1 LTPKNGKN
9 SGGKQAKSAAPP
21 ASKPPKPPTRNGDAT
36 PGSGDYDA
44 SRIRVLK
51 GLEGVRKRPG
61 MYVGDTSVRGLHQIA
76 FEAVDNAVDEAL
88 AGYCKNI
95 DVIIHGDGSLSVED
109 DGRGIP
115 VDVIPS
121 EGKPALEV
129 VMTVLHAGGKF
140 DQLGYKVSGG
150 LHGVGISVT
159 NALSEWM
166 ITRVKRDSKLYE
178 QKFSRGIASSP
189 LKVVGAAEG
198 TGTLQR
204 FKPDP
209 NIFSALDFSF
219 DILQQRLRE
228 LAFLNRGLRINLVD
242 ERNDKRQSFA
252 YEGGIK
258 SFVEHL
264 NKNKGP
270 LHDVRYVVGERGQI
284 QVEVALQYNEGYIEN
299 VLAYANNIHTVD
311 GGTHLAGFRSA
322 ITRVLN
328 NYAKKNGI
336 LKESEANLSGED
348 VREGLTA
355 VISVKIPNPEFEG
368 QTKAKLGSAEARSA
382 VDDVVAEA
390 LTYYLEENPG
400 PARRIVEKCAN
411 AARAR
416 EAARK
421 ARDLARRKNALDG
434 GSLPGKLADCSER
447 DPARSEVFLVEG
459 ESAGGSAK
467 LGRDRHFQ
475 AILPLR
481 GKILNVEKARLDKIV
496 GHEEIRTLITALG
509 AGFQADF
516 DLSKLRYHRIYI
528 MTDADVDGAHIRT
541 LLLTFFF
548 RYMPKLIEEGHLFIA
563 QPPLYQV
570 RKGKRAWYCY
580 SEPERDAAL
589 AQAGDS
595 ATIQQYKG
603 LGEMD
608 PEQLWETTMDP
619 DRRTVRKVLL
629 DDAVAADEMFTILMG
644 EKVEPRKQFIAE
656 NARDVQNLDV

>member
-1 LTPKNGKN
+1 LATKNIATA
-9 SGGKQAKSAAPP
+9 QA
-21 ASKPPKPPTRNGDAT
+21 GD
-36 PGSGDYDA
+36 DYDA
-44 SRIRVLK
+44 RSIKVLK

-61 MYVGDTSVRGLHQIA
+61 MYVGDTSTRGLHQIA

-88 AGYCKNI
+88 AGYCSNI
-95 DVIIHGDGSLSVED
+95 DVTIHADGSLSVID

-115 VDVIPS
+115 VDDLPS
-121 EGKPALEV
+121 EGKPAVEV

-166 ITRVKRDSKLYE
+166 VTRVKRDEKLYE
-178 QKFSRGIASSP
+178 VKFARGVATSK

-198 TGTLQR
+198 SGTSQHFR
-204 FKPDP
+204 PDP
-209 NIFSALDFSF
+209 QVFSTLEWSL

-228 LAFLNRGLRINLVD
+228 LAFLNRGLRINLID
-242 ERNDKRQSFA
+242 ERVDKKQTFC

-264 NKNKGP
+264 NKNKEP
-270 LHDVRYVVGERGQI
+270 LHEVRYITGERANI
-284 QVEVALQYNEGYIEN
+284 QVEVAFQYNDGYIEN
-299 VLAYANNIHTVD
+299 VFAYANNIHTVD
-311 GGTHLAGFRSA
+311 GGTHLSGFRRA
-322 ITRVLN
+322 LTRVIN
-328 NYAKKNGI
+328 NYAKKSGM
-336 LKESEANLSGED
+336 LKDSDGTLSGDD

-368 QTKAKLGSAEARSA
+368 QTKAKLGSTEAER
-382 VDDVVAEA
+382 VVSEIVGESIG
-390 LTYYLEENPG
+390 YYLEENPG
-400 PARRIVEKCAN
+400 PARRIVDKCVT

-416 EAARK
+416 DAARK
-421 ARDLARRKNALDG
+421 ARDLTRRKNALDG

-447 DPARSEVFLVEG
+447 DPSKSELFLVEG

-475 AILPLR
+475 AILPLK
-481 GKILNVEKARLDKIV
+481 GKILNVEKARLDRIV
-496 GHEEIRTLITALG
+496 SHEEIRTLITALG
-509 AGFQADF
+509 TGFDADF
-516 DLSKLRYHRIYI
+516 DISKLRYHRVYI
-528 MTDADVDGAHIRT
+528 MTDADVDGSHIRT

-548 RYMPKLIEEGHLFIA
+548 RYMPKLIEESHLFIA

-570 RKGKRAWYCY
+570 KKGKKLVYCY
-580 SEPERDAAL
+580 REEERDAAI
-589 AQAGDS
+589 AQVGDGYS
-595 ATIQQYKG
+595 IQQYKG

-619 DRRTVRKVLL
+619 DRRLVRKVLL
-629 DDAVAADEMFTILMG
+629 DDAVAADETFTILMG
-644 EKVEPRKQFIAE
+644 EKVEPRKLFIAE

>member
-1 LTPKNGKN
+1 LTPAKET
-9 SGGKQAKSAAPP
+9 QA
-21 ASKPPKPPTRNGDAT
+21 G
-36 PGSGDYDA
+36 A
-44 SRIRVLK
+44 SRRSSDGYGAENIKVLK

-61 MYVGDTSVRGLHQIA
+61 MYVGDTSTRGLHQIA
-76 FEAVDNAVDEAL
+76 FEAIDNAVDEAL
-88 AGYCKNI
+88 AGFCTTI
-95 DVIIHGDGSLSVED
+95 DVVIHKDGSLSVED

-115 VDVIPS
+115 VDVIAS
-121 EGKPALEV
+121 EGKPAIEV
-129 VMTVLHAGGKF
+129 VMTTLHAGGKF
-140 DQLGYKVSGG
+140 DTLGYKVSGG
-150 LHGVGISVT
+150 LHGVGVSVT
-159 NALSEWM
+159 NALSEWV
-166 ITRVKRDSKLYE
+166 ITRVKRDGKLYE
-178 QKFSRGIASSP
+178 QKFARGIAVSK
-189 LKVVGAAEG
+189 LKVLGEAEG
-198 TGTLQR
+198 TGTLQH
-204 FKPDP
+204 FKPDAQ
-209 NIFSALDFSF
+209 IFSTLDFSF

-242 ERNDKRQSFA
+242 ERNDKKQSFA

-270 LHDVRYVVGERGQI
+270 LHDVRYVVGTRGKI
-284 QVEVALQYNEGYIEN
+284 EVEVAFQYNEGYIEN

-322 ITRVLN
+322 LTRVLN
-328 NYAKKNGI
+328 NYAKKNNI

-368 QTKAKLGSAEARSA
+368 QTKAKLGSAEARGA
-382 VDDVVAEA
+382 VDEVVAEA
-390 LTYYLEENPG
+390 MTFYLEENPG
-400 PARRIVEKCAN
+400 PARKLVEKCAN

-421 ARDLARRKNALDG
+421 ARDLARRKSALDG

-509 AGFQADF
+509 AGFQSDF
-516 DLSKLRYHRIYI
+516 DISKLRYHRIYI

-570 RKGKRAWYCY
+570 RKGKKIIYCY
-580 SEPERDAAL
+580 REEDRDRAL
-589 AQAGDS
+589 AEVGDG

-619 DRRTVRKVLL
+619 ERRIVRKVLL

-644 EKVEPRKQFIAE
+644 EKVEPRKQFIAD
-656 NARDVQNLDV
+656 NARDVVNLDV

>member
-1 LTPKNGKN
+1 MT
-9 SGGKQAKSAAPP
+9 
-21 ASKPPKPPTRNGDAT
+21 PPK
-36 PGSGDYDA
+36 GDYGA
-44 SRIRVLK
+44 EQIKVLK

-61 MYVGDTSVRGLHQIA
+61 MYVGDTTTRGLHQIA

-88 AGYCKNI
+88 AGFCRNV
-95 DVIIHGDGSLSVED
+95 DVVIHKDGSLSVED

-115 VDVIPS
+115 VDVIAS

-166 ITRVKRDSKLYE
+166 VTRVKRDGNVYE
-178 QKFSRGIASSP
+178 QRFSRGVATSKM
-189 LKVVGAAEG
+189 KVVGKSDG
-198 TGTLQR
+198 TGTLQT

-209 NIFSALDFSF
+209 QIFSVLEFSV

-228 LAFLNRGLRINLVD
+228 LAFLNRGLRITLND
-242 ERNDKRQSFA
+242 ERTDKKQTFQ

-270 LHDVRYVVGERGQI
+270 LHDVRYVVGERGNVA
-284 QVEVALQYNEGYIEN
+284 VEVAFQYNEGYIEN

-311 GGTHLAGFRSA
+311 GGTHLAAFRSA
-322 ITRVLN
+322 LTRVLN

-355 VISVKIPNPEFEG
+355 VISVKLPNPEFEG
-368 QTKAKLGSAEARSA
+368 QTKAKLGSAEARGA
-382 VDDVVAEA
+382 VDEVVAEA

-400 PARRIVEKCAN
+400 PARKLVEKCAN

-434 GSLPGKLADCSER
+434 GSLPGKLADCSET

-467 LGRDRHFQ
+467 AGRDRHFQ

-509 AGFQADF
+509 AGFQSDF
-516 DLSKLRYHRIYI
+516 DISKLRYHRIYI

-548 RYMPKLIEEGHLFIA
+548 RYMPKLIEGGHLFIA

-570 RKGKRAWYCY
+570 RKGKKMIYCY
-580 SEPERDAAL
+580 NEGERDRAL
-589 AQAGDS
+589 AEVGDG

-619 DRRTVRKVLL
+619 DRRIARKVLL
-629 DDAVAADEMFTILMG
+629 DDAVAADEIFTILMG
-644 EKVEPRKQFIAE
+644 EKVEPRKQFIAD
-656 NARDVQNLDV
+656 NAREVVNLDV

>member
-1 LTPKNGKN
+1 MATKNI
-9 SGGKQAKSAAPP
+9 ATAP
-21 ASKPPKPPTRNGDAT
+21 
-36 PGSGDYDA
+36 SGDEYDA
-44 SRIRVLK
+44 RSIKVLK
-51 GLEGVRKRPG
+51 GLEGVRRRPG
-61 MYVGDTSVRGLHQIA
+61 MYIGDTSTRGLHQIA

-88 AGYCKNI
+88 AGYCSNI
-95 DVIIHGDGSLSVED
+95 DVTIHADSSLSVVD

-115 VDVIPS
+115 VDELPS
-121 EGKPALEV
+121 EGKPAVEV

-166 ITRVKRDSKLYE
+166 VTRVKRDEKLYE
-178 QKFSRGIASSP
+178 MKFARGIATSK

-198 TGTLQR
+198 SGTSQH
-204 FKPDP
+204 FMPDP
-209 NIFSALDFSF
+209 QVFSTLEWSL

-228 LAFLNRGLRINLVD
+228 LAFLNRGLRINLTD
-242 ERNDKRQSFA
+242 ERVDKKQSFC

-264 NKNKGP
+264 NKNKEP
-270 LHDVRYVVGERGQI
+270 LHEVRYITGERSNI
-284 QVEVALQYNEGYIEN
+284 QVEVAFQYNDGYIEN
-299 VLAYANNIHTVD
+299 VFAYANNIHTVD
-311 GGTHLAGFRSA
+311 GGTHLSGFRRA
-322 ITRVLN
+322 LTRVIN
-328 NYAKKNGI
+328 NYAKKSGM
-336 LKESEANLSGED
+336 LKDSDGTLSGDD

-368 QTKAKLGSAEARSA
+368 QTKAKLGSTEAER
-382 VDDVVAEA
+382 VVSEVVGESIG
-390 LTYYLEENPG
+390 YYLEENPG
-400 PARRIVEKCAN
+400 PARRIVDKCVT

-421 ARDLARRKNALDG
+421 ARDLTRRKNALDG

-447 DPARSEVFLVEG
+447 DPAKSELFLVEG

-475 AILPLR
+475 AILPLK
-481 GKILNVEKARLDKIV
+481 GKILNVEKARLDRIV

-509 AGFQADF
+509 TGFDADF
-516 DLSKLRYHRIYI
+516 DISKLRYHRVYI
-528 MTDADVDGAHIRT
+528 MTDADVDGSHIRT

-548 RYMPKLIEEGHLFIA
+548 RYMPKLIEESHLFIA

-570 RKGKRAWYCY
+570 KKGKKLIYCY
-580 SEPERDAAL
+580 REEERDAAI
-589 AQAGDS
+589 AQVGDGYS
-595 ATIQQYKG
+595 IQQYKG

-619 DRRTVRKVLL
+619 ERRIVRKVLL
-629 DDAVAADEMFTILMG
+629 DDAVAADETFTILMG

-656 NARDVQNLDV
+656 NARAVQNLDV

>member
-1 LTPKNGKN
+1 LAPKDRKPGDDNGEY
-9 SGGKQAKSAAPP
+9 SAEHI
-21 ASKPPKPPTRNGDAT
+21 K
-36 PGSGDYDA
+36 
-44 SRIRVLK
+44 VLK
-51 GLEGVRKRPG
+51 GLEGVRRRPG
-61 MYVGDTSVRGLHQIA
+61 MYIGDTSTRGLHQLA

-88 AGYCKNI
+88 AGYCRNI
-95 DVIIHGDGSLSVED
+95 DVTIHADGSLSVVD

-115 VDVIPS
+115 VDVIAS
-121 EGKPALEV
+121 EGKPAVEV

-166 ITRVKRDSKLYE
+166 TTRVKRDEKLYE
-178 QKFSRGIASSP
+178 MKFERGIVKSP
-189 LKVVGAAEG
+189 LKVAGVAEG
-198 TGTLQR
+198 TGTEQH
-204 FKPDP
+204 FKPDGQV
-209 NIFSALDFSF
+209 FSTLEWSL

-228 LAFLNRGLRINLVD
+228 LAFLNRGLRINLID
-242 ERNDKRQSFA
+242 ERIDKKQSFC

-264 NKNKGP
+264 NRNKEA
-270 LHDVRYVVGERGQI
+270 LHEVRYITGERSNI
-284 QVEVALQYNEGYIEN
+284 QVEAAFQYNDGYIEN
-299 VLAYANNIHTVD
+299 VFAYANNIHTVD
-311 GGTHLAGFRSA
+311 GGTHLSGFRRA
-322 ITRVLN
+322 LTRVIN
-328 NYAKKNGI
+328 NYAKKSGM
-336 LKESEANLSGED
+336 LKDADGSLSGDD

-355 VISVKIPNPEFEG
+355 VISVKLPNPEFEG
-368 QTKAKLGSAEARSA
+368 QTKAKLGSTEAERVVSEI
-382 VDDVVAEA
+382 VAESIG
-390 LTYYLEENPG
+390 YYLEENPS
-400 PARRIVEKCAN
+400 PARRIVDKCVT

-421 ARDLARRKNALDG
+421 ARDLTRRKNALDG

-447 DPARSEVFLVEG
+447 DPAKSEMFLVEG

-475 AILPLR
+475 AILPLK

-496 GHEEIRTLITALG
+496 AHEEIRTLITALG
-509 AGFQADF
+509 TGFDNDF
-516 DLSKLRYHRIYI
+516 DISKLRYHRIYI
-528 MTDADVDGAHIRT
+528 MTDADVDGSHIRT

-570 RKGKRAWYCY
+570 RKGKKQWYVY
-580 SEPERDAAL
+580 REEERDAVI
-589 AQAGDS
+589 AQVGDGYS
-595 ATIQQYKG
+595 IQQYKG

-619 DRRTVRKVLL
+619 ERRTVRKVLL
-629 DDAVAADEMFTILMG
+629 DDAVAADETFTILMG
-644 EKVEPRKQFIAE
+644 EKVEPRKLFISE
-656 NARDVQNLDV
+656 NARDVKNLDV

>member
-1 LTPKNGKN
+1 MT
-9 SGGKQAKSAAPP
+9 
-21 ASKPPKPPTRNGDAT
+21 PPK
-36 PGSGDYDA
+36 GDYSA
-44 SRIRVLK
+44 EQIKVLK

-61 MYVGDTSVRGLHQIA
+61 MYVGDTTTRGLHQIA

-88 AGYCKNI
+88 AGFCHNV
-95 DVIIHGDGSLSVED
+95 DVQIHKDGSLSVED

-115 VDVIPS
+115 VDVIAS

-159 NALSEWM
+159 NALSEWLVAK
-166 ITRVKRDSKLYE
+166 VKRDGNVYE
-178 QKFSRGIASSP
+178 QRFSRGVAIS
-189 LKVVGAAEG
+189 KMKIVGKAEG
-198 TGTLQR
+198 TGTLVH

-209 NIFSALDFSF
+209 QVFSVLDFSVE
-219 DILQQRLRE
+219 ILQQRLRE
-228 LAFLNRGLRINLVD
+228 LAFLNRGLRITLAD
-242 ERNDKRQSFA
+242 DRSDKKQTFQ

-258 SFVEHL
+258 SFIEHL

-270 LHDVRYVVGERGQI
+270 LHDVRYVSGERGNVA
-284 QVEVALQYNEGYIEN
+284 VEAAFQYNEGYIEN

-322 ITRVLN
+322 LTRVLN
-328 NYAKKNGI
+328 NYAKRNGI

-355 VISVKIPNPEFEG
+355 VISVKLPNPEFEG
-368 QTKAKLGSAEARSA
+368 QTKAKLGSAEARGA
-382 VDDVVAEA
+382 VDEIVAEA

-400 PARRIVEKCAN
+400 PARKLVEKCAN

-434 GSLPGKLADCSER
+434 GSLPGKLADCSET
-447 DPARSEVFLVEG
+447 DPARSEIFLVEG

-467 LGRDRHFQ
+467 AGRDRHFQ

-509 AGFQADF
+509 AGFQSDF
-516 DLSKLRYHRIYI
+516 DLAKLRYHRIYI

-548 RYMPKLIEEGHLFIA
+548 RYMSKLIEEGHLFIA

-570 RKGKRAWYCY
+570 RKGKKMIYCY
-580 SEPERDAAL
+580 REEDRDRAL
-589 AQAGDS
+589 AEVGDG

-619 DRRTVRKVLL
+619 QRRIVRKVLL

-656 NARDVQNLDV
+656 NAKDVVNLDV

>member
-1 LTPKNGKN
+1 MKSKDRKTPAP
-9 SGGKQAKSAAPP
+9 QSASPP
-21 ASKPPKPPTRNGDAT
+21 VKPPKKPPTAGGNGDA
-36 PGSGDYDA
+36 GHSDYDA
-44 SRIRVLK
+44 SHIKVLK

-61 MYVGDTSVRGLHQIA
+61 MYVGDTNVRGLHQIA

-95 DVIIHGDGSLSVED
+95 DVIIHSDGSLSVED

-115 VDVIPS
+115 VDVIES
-121 EGKPALEV
+121 EGKPAIEV

-166 ITRVKRDSKLYE
+166 ITRVKRDEKLYE
-178 QKFSRGIASSP
+178 QKFSRGIATSP
-189 LKVVGAAEG
+189 LKTIGAAEG
-198 TGTLQR
+198 TGTRQH

-209 NIFSALDFSF
+209 NVFATLDFSF

-270 LHDVRYVVGERGQI
+270 LHDVRYVVGERGAI
-284 QVEVALQYNEGYIEN
+284 QVEVAFQYNEGYIEN

-328 NYAKKNGI
+328 NYAKKNNI

-368 QTKAKLGSAEARSA
+368 QTKAKLGSAEARGA

-400 PARRIVEKCAN
+400 PARRLVEKCAN

-421 ARDLARRKNALDG
+421 ARDLARRKNALDS

-516 DLSKLRYHRIYI
+516 DLAKLRYHRIYI

-548 RYMPKLIEEGHLFIA
+548 RYMPKLIENGHLFIA

-570 RKGKRAWYCY
+570 KKGKKVWYCY
-580 SEPERDAAL
+580 KEEDRDKAL
-589 AQAGDS
+589 IEAGDG

-619 DRRTVRKVLL
+619 ERRTVRKVLL

-644 EKVEPRKQFIAE
+644 EKVEPRKQFIAD

>member
-1 LTPKNGKN
+1 MATKDT
-9 SGGKQAKSAAPP
+9 
-21 ASKPPKPPTRNGDAT
+21 KPLPGD
-36 PGSGDYDA
+36 GEYDA
-44 SRIRVLK
+44 RHIKVLK

-61 MYVGDTSVRGLHQIA
+61 MYIGDTSTRGLHQIV

-88 AGYCKNI
+88 AGYCHNI
-95 DVIIHGDGSLSVED
+95 DVTIHGDGSLSVVD

-115 VDVIPS
+115 VDVLPS
-121 EGKPALEV
+121 EGKPAVEV

-166 ITRVKRDSKLYE
+166 VTRVKRDGKLYE
-178 QKFSRGIASSP
+178 MSFSRGAATSK

-198 TGTLQR
+198 TGTSQH

-209 NIFSALDFSF
+209 QVFSTLDFSL

-242 ERNDKRQSFA
+242 ERVEKKQSFC

-264 NKNKGP
+264 NKNKEP
-270 LHDVRYVVGERGQI
+270 LHEVRYITGERANI
-284 QVEVALQYNEGYIEN
+284 QVEVAFQYNDGYIEN
-299 VLAYANNIHTVD
+299 VYAYANNIHTVD
-311 GGTHLAGFRSA
+311 GGTHLSGFRRA
-322 ITRVLN
+322 LTRVIN
-328 NYAKKNGI
+328 NYAKKSGM
-336 LKESEANLSGED
+336 LKDSDGSLSGED

-355 VISVKIPNPEFEG
+355 VISVKIPSPEFEG
-368 QTKAKLGSAEARSA
+368 QTKAKLGSAEAEGVVSEI
-382 VDDVVAEA
+382 VAESIG
-390 LTYYLEENPG
+390 YYLEENPS
-400 PARRIVEKCAN
+400 PARRIVDKCVT

-421 ARDLARRKNALDG
+421 ARDLTRRKNALDG

-447 DPARSEVFLVEG
+447 DPAKSELFLVEG

-481 GKILNVEKARLDKIV
+481 GKILNVEKARLDRIV
-496 GHEEIRTLITALG
+496 SHEEIRTLITALG
-509 AGFQADF
+509 TGFDADF
-516 DLSKLRYHRIYI
+516 DISKLRYHRIYI
-528 MTDADVDGAHIRT
+528 MTDADVDGSHIRT

-548 RYMPKLIEEGHLFIA
+548 RYMSKLIEAGHLFIA

-570 RKGKRAWYCY
+570 KKGKKLIYCY
-580 SEPERDAAL
+580 REEERDAAI
-589 AQAGDS
+589 AEVGDGYS
-595 ATIQQYKG
+595 IQQYKG

-619 DRRTVRKVLL
+619 ARRTVRKVLL
-629 DDAVAADEMFTILMG
+629 DDAVAADETFTILMG
-644 EKVEPRKQFIAE
+644 EKVEPRKLFIAE
-656 NARDVQNLDV
+656 NAREVQNLDV

>member
-1 LTPKNGKN
+1 MATKDT
-9 SGGKQAKSAAPP
+9 
-21 ASKPPKPPTRNGDAT
+21 KPLPGD
-36 PGSGDYDA
+36 GEYDA
-44 SRIRVLK
+44 RHIKVLK

-61 MYVGDTSVRGLHQIA
+61 MYIGDTSTRGLHQIV

-88 AGYCKNI
+88 AGYCHNI
-95 DVIIHGDGSLSVED
+95 DVTIHGDGSLSVID

-115 VDVIPS
+115 VDVLPS
-121 EGKPALEV
+121 EGKPAVEV

-166 ITRVKRDSKLYE
+166 VTRVKRDGKLYE
-178 QKFSRGIASSP
+178 MSFSRGAATSK

-198 TGTLQR
+198 TGTSQH

-209 NIFSALDFSF
+209 QVFSTLDFSL

-242 ERNDKRQSFA
+242 ERVDKKQSFC

-264 NKNKGP
+264 NKNKEP
-270 LHDVRYVVGERGQI
+270 LHEVRYITGERANI
-284 QVEVALQYNEGYIEN
+284 QVEVAFQYNDGYIEN
-299 VLAYANNIHTVD
+299 VYAYANNIHTVD
-311 GGTHLAGFRSA
+311 GGTHLSGFRRA
-322 ITRVLN
+322 LTRVIN
-328 NYAKKNGI
+328 NYAKKSGM
-336 LKESEANLSGED
+336 LKDSDGSLSGED

-355 VISVKIPNPEFEG
+355 VISVKIPSPEFEG
-368 QTKAKLGSAEARSA
+368 QTKAKLGSAEAEGVVSEI
-382 VDDVVAEA
+382 VAESIG
-390 LTYYLEENPG
+390 YYLEENPS
-400 PARRIVEKCAN
+400 PARRIVDKCVT

-421 ARDLARRKNALDG
+421 ARDLTRRKNALDG

-447 DPARSEVFLVEG
+447 DPAKSELFLVEG

-481 GKILNVEKARLDKIV
+481 GKILNVEKARLDRIV
-496 GHEEIRTLITALG
+496 SHEEIRTLITALG
-509 AGFQADF
+509 TGFDADF
-516 DLSKLRYHRIYI
+516 DISKLRYHRIYI
-528 MTDADVDGAHIRT
+528 MTDADVDGSHIRT

-548 RYMPKLIEEGHLFIA
+548 RYMSKLIEAGHLFIA

-570 RKGKRAWYCY
+570 KKGKKLIYCY
-580 SEPERDAAL
+580 REEERDAAI
-589 AQAGDS
+589 AEVGDGYS
-595 ATIQQYKG
+595 IQQYKG

-619 DRRTVRKVLL
+619 ARRTVRKVLL
-629 DDAVAADEMFTILMG
+629 DDAVAADETFTILMG
-644 EKVEPRKQFIAE
+644 EKVEPRKLFIAE
-656 NARDVQNLDV
+656 NAREVQNLDV

>member
-1 LTPKNGKN
+1 LATKNIATA
-9 SGGKQAKSAAPP
+9 QA
-21 ASKPPKPPTRNGDAT
+21 GD
-36 PGSGDYDA
+36 DYDA
-44 SRIRVLK
+44 RSIKVLK

-61 MYVGDTSVRGLHQIA
+61 MYVGDTSTRGLHQIA

-88 AGYCKNI
+88 AGYCSNI
-95 DVIIHGDGSLSVED
+95 DVTIHADGSLSVID

-115 VDVIPS
+115 VDDLPS
-121 EGKPALEV
+121 EGKPAVEV

-166 ITRVKRDSKLYE
+166 VTRVKRDEKLYE
-178 QKFSRGIASSP
+178 VKFARGVATSK

-198 TGTLQR
+198 SGTSQHFR
-204 FKPDP
+204 PDP
-209 NIFSALDFSF
+209 QVFSTLEWSL

-228 LAFLNRGLRINLVD
+228 LAFLNRGLRINLID
-242 ERNDKRQSFA
+242 ERVDKKQTFC

-264 NKNKGP
+264 NKNKEP
-270 LHDVRYVVGERGQI
+270 LHEVRYITGERANI
-284 QVEVALQYNEGYIEN
+284 QVAVAFQYNDGYIEN
-299 VLAYANNIHTVD
+299 VFAYANNIHTVD
-311 GGTHLAGFRSA
+311 GGTHLSGFRRA
-322 ITRVLN
+322 LTRVIN
-328 NYAKKNGI
+328 NYAKKSGM
-336 LKESEANLSGED
+336 LKDSDGTLSGDD

-368 QTKAKLGSAEARSA
+368 QTKAKLGSTEAER
-382 VDDVVAEA
+382 VVSEIVGESIG
-390 LTYYLEENPG
+390 YYLEENPG
-400 PARRIVEKCAN
+400 PARRIVDKCVT

-416 EAARK
+416 DAARK
-421 ARDLARRKNALDG
+421 ARDLTRRKNALDG

-447 DPARSEVFLVEG
+447 DPSKSELFLVEG

-475 AILPLR
+475 AILPLK
-481 GKILNVEKARLDKIV
+481 GKILNVEKARLDRIV
-496 GHEEIRTLITALG
+496 SHEEIRTLITALG
-509 AGFQADF
+509 TGFDADF
-516 DLSKLRYHRIYI
+516 DISKLRYHRVYI
-528 MTDADVDGAHIRT
+528 MTDADVDGSHIRT

-548 RYMPKLIEEGHLFIA
+548 RYMPKLIEESHLFIA

-570 RKGKRAWYCY
+570 KKGKKLVYCY
-580 SEPERDAAL
+580 REEERDAAI
-589 AQAGDS
+589 AQVGDGYS
-595 ATIQQYKG
+595 IQQYKG

-619 DRRTVRKVLL
+619 DRRLVRKVLL
-629 DDAVAADEMFTILMG
+629 DDAVAADETFTILMG
-644 EKVEPRKQFIAE
+644 EKVEPRKLFIAE

>member
-1 LTPKNGKN
+1 L
-9 SGGKQAKSAAPP
+9 AKRPSDGEYGAAQI
-21 ASKPPKPPTRNGDAT
+21 K
-36 PGSGDYDA
+36 
-44 SRIRVLK
+44 VLK

-61 MYVGDTSVRGLHQIA
+61 MYVGDTSTRGLHQIV

-88 AGYCKNI
+88 AGYCRNI
-95 DVIIHGDGSLSVED
+95 TVTIHKDGSLSVED

-121 EGKPALEV
+121 EKKPAIEV

-166 ITRVKRDSKLYE
+166 ITRVKRDGKLYE
-178 QKFSRGIASSP
+178 QKFSRGIATSK
-189 LKVVGAAEG
+189 LKVLGPADG
-198 TGTLQR
+198 TGTIQH

-209 NIFSALDFSF
+209 QIFATLDFSL

-228 LAFLNRGLRINLVD
+228 LAFLNRGLRIELID
-242 ERNDKRQSFA
+242 ERTDKKQTFM

-258 SFVEHL
+258 SFVEHI
-264 NKNKGP
+264 NKNKEP
-270 LHDVRYVVGERGQI
+270 LHDVRYIAGERGKVA
-284 QVEVALQYNEGYIEN
+284 VEVAFQYNDGYIEQ
-299 VLAYANNIHTVD
+299 VYAYANNIHTVD
-311 GGTHLAGFRSA
+311 GGTHLVGFRTSL
-322 ITRVLN
+322 TRVLN
-328 NYAKKNGI
+328 NYAKKHGM
-336 LKESEANLSGED
+336 LKESEGNLAGED

-355 VISVKIPNPEFEG
+355 VVSVKLPNPEFEG
-368 QTKAKLGSAEARSA
+368 QTKAKLGSTEARGA
-382 VDDVVAEA
+382 VDEIVAEA
-390 LTYYLEENPG
+390 LNYYLEENPG
-400 PARRIVEKCAN
+400 PARRIIEKTINAN
-411 AARAR
+411 RAR

-447 DPARSEVFLVEG
+447 DPAKSEIFLVEG

-467 LGRDRHFQ
+467 QGRDRHFQ
-475 AILPLR
+475 AILPLK

-496 GHEEIRTLITALG
+496 GHEEIRALITALG
-509 AGFQADF
+509 TGFEADF
-516 DLSKLRYHRIYI
+516 DVSKLRYHRIYI
-528 MTDADVDGAHIRT
+528 MTDADVDGSHIRT

-548 RYMPKLIEEGHLFIA
+548 RYMRKLIEDGNLFIA

-570 RKGKRAWYCY
+570 KKGKKIWYCY
-580 SEPERDAAL
+580 RDDERDAVI
-589 AQAGDS
+589 AQAGDGYS
-595 ATIQQYKG
+595 IQQYKG

-619 DRRTVRKVLL
+619 ERRIVRKVLL
-629 DDAVAADEMFTILMG
+629 EDEVAANEMFTILMG
-644 EKVEPRKQFIAE
+644 EKVDPRKQFIAD
-656 NARDVQNLDV
+656 NARDVKNLDV

>member
-1 LTPKNGKN
+1 LTPAKET
-9 SGGKQAKSAAPP
+9 QA
-21 ASKPPKPPTRNGDAT
+21 G
-36 PGSGDYDA
+36 A
-44 SRIRVLK
+44 SRRSSDGYGAENIKVLK

-61 MYVGDTSVRGLHQIA
+61 MYVGDTSTRGLHQIA
-76 FEAVDNAVDEAL
+76 FEAIDNAVDEAL
-88 AGYCKNI
+88 AGFCTTI
-95 DVIIHGDGSLSVED
+95 DVVIHKDGSLSVED

-115 VDVIPS
+115 VDVIAS
-121 EGKPALEV
+121 EGKPAIEV
-129 VMTVLHAGGKF
+129 VMTTLHAGGKF
-140 DQLGYKVSGG
+140 DTLGYKVSGG
-150 LHGVGISVT
+150 LHGVGVSVT
-159 NALSEWM
+159 NALSEWV
-166 ITRVKRDSKLYE
+166 ITRVKRDGKLYE
-178 QKFSRGIASSP
+178 QKFARGIAVSK
-189 LKVVGAAEG
+189 LKVLGEAEG
-198 TGTLQR
+198 TGTLQH
-204 FKPDP
+204 FKPDAQ
-209 NIFSALDFSF
+209 IFSTLDFSF
-219 DILQQRLRE
+219 DILQHRLRE

-242 ERNDKRQSFA
+242 ERNDKKQSFA

-270 LHDVRYVVGERGQI
+270 LHDVRYVVGTCGKIE
-284 QVEVALQYNEGYIEN
+284 VEVAFQYNEGYIEN

-322 ITRVLN
+322 LTRVLN
-328 NYAKKNGI
+328 NYAKKNNI

-368 QTKAKLGSAEARSA
+368 QTKAKLGSAEARGA
-382 VDDVVAEA
+382 VDEVVAEA
-390 LTYYLEENPG
+390 MTFYLEENPG
-400 PARRIVEKCAN
+400 PARKLVEKCAN

-421 ARDLARRKNALDG
+421 ARDLARRKSALDG

-509 AGFQADF
+509 AGFQSDF
-516 DLSKLRYHRIYI
+516 DISKLRYHRIYI

-570 RKGKRAWYCY
+570 RKGKKIIYCY
-580 SEPERDAAL
+580 REEDRDRAL
-589 AQAGDS
+589 AEVGDG

-619 DRRTVRKVLL
+619 ERRIVRKVLL

-644 EKVEPRKQFIAE
+644 EKVEPRKQFIAD
-656 NARDVQNLDV
+656 NARDVVNLDV

>member
-1 LTPKNGKN
+1 L
-9 SGGKQAKSAAPP
+9 SDKSPR
-21 ASKPPKPPTRNGDAT
+21 KPREGEYGAEHIK
-36 PGSGDYDA
+36 
-44 SRIRVLK
+44 VLK
-51 GLEGVRKRPG
+51 GLEGVRRRPG
-61 MYVGDTSVRGLHQIA
+61 MYIGDTSTRGLHQIV

-95 DVIIHGDGSLSVED
+95 DVTIHKDGSLSVED

-115 VDVIPS
+115 VEVIRS

-166 ITRVKRDSKLYE
+166 ITRVKRDGKLYE
-178 QKFSRGIASSP
+178 QKFSRGVATSK
-189 LKVVGAAEG
+189 LKTLGPAEG
-198 TGTLQR
+198 TGTIQH

-209 NIFSALDFSF
+209 QVFSTLDFSL

-228 LAFLNRGLRINLVD
+228 LAFLNRGLRINLTD
-242 ERNDKRQSFA
+242 ERVDKKQTFC

-264 NKNKGP
+264 NKNKEP
-270 LHDVRYVVGERGQI
+270 LHDVRYIAGERGKI
-284 QVEVALQYNEGYIEN
+284 TVELAFQFNDGYIATEF
-299 VLAYANNIHTVD
+299 AYANNIHTVD
-311 GGTHLAGFRSA
+311 GGTHLVGFRTA
-322 ITRVLN
+322 MTRVLN
-328 NYAKKNGI
+328 TYAKKMGI
-336 LKESEANLSGED
+336 LKESEGNLAGED

-355 VISVKIPNPEFEG
+355 VISVKLPNPEFEG

-382 VDDVVAEA
+382 VDEVVAEA

-400 PARRIVEKCAN
+400 PARRIIEKCLN
-411 AARAR
+411 AQRAR

-421 ARDLARRKNALDG
+421 ARDLARRKSALDG

-447 DPARSEVFLVEG
+447 DPAKSELFLVEG

-467 LGRDRHFQ
+467 QGRDRHFQ
-475 AILPLR
+475 AILPLK

-496 GHEEIRTLITALG
+496 AHEEIRALITALG
-509 AGFQADF
+509 TGFEADF
-516 DLSKLRYHRIYI
+516 DASKLRYHRIYI
-528 MTDADVDGAHIRT
+528 MTDADVDGSHIRT

-548 RYMPKLIEEGHLFIA
+548 RYMHKLIEEGNLYIA

-570 RKGKRAWYCY
+570 KKGKKVWYCY
-580 SEPERDAAL
+580 ADAERDSVI
-589 AQAGDS
+589 AQAGDGY
-595 ATIQQYKG
+595 TIQQYKG

-619 DRRTVRKVLL
+619 DRRVVRKILL
-629 DDAVAADEMFTILMG
+629 EDEVAANEMFSILMG
-644 EKVEPRKQFIAE
+644 EKVEPRKQFITD
-656 NARDVQNLDV
+656 NALDVKNLDV

>member
-1 LTPKNGKN
+1 MAG
-9 SGGKQAKSAAPP
+9 
-21 ASKPPKPPTRNGDAT
+21 NGDASH
-36 PGSGDYDA
+36 PSYDA
-44 SRIRVLK
+44 SQIKVLK

-95 DVIIHGDGSLSVED
+95 DVTIHTDGSLSVED

-115 VDVIPS
+115 VDIIES
-121 EGKPALEV
+121 EGKPAVEV

-159 NALSEWM
+159 NALSEWT
-166 ITRVKRDSKLYE
+166 ITQVKRDEKLYE
-178 QKFSRGIASSP
+178 QRFARGVASGP
-189 LKVVGAAEG
+189 LKTIGVAEG
-198 TGTLQR
+198 TGTLQH

-209 NIFSALDFSF
+209 NVFSVLDFSF

-228 LAFLNRGLRINLVD
+228 LAFLNRGLRINLTD
-242 ERNDKRQSFA
+242 ERNDKRQSFV

-270 LHDVRYVVGERGQI
+270 VHDVRYVVGERGKI
-284 QVEVALQYNEGYIEN
+284 QVEVAFQYNEGYIDN

-311 GGTHLAGFRSA
+311 GGTHMAGFRSA

-328 NYAKKNGI
+328 NYAKKNGL

-355 VISVKIPNPEFEG
+355 VVSVKLPNPEFEG
-368 QTKAKLGSAEARSA
+368 QTKAKLGSAEARGA
-382 VDDVVAEA
+382 VDEVVAEA

-411 AARAR
+411 ASRAR

-421 ARDLARRKNALDG
+421 ARDLARRKNALDS

-548 RYMPKLIEEGHLFIA
+548 RYMPKLIENGHLFIA

-570 RKGKRAWYCY
+570 KKGKKIWYCY
-580 SEPERDAAL
+580 KEEERDAAIKE
-589 AQAGDS
+589 AGDGT
-595 ATIQQYKG
+595 TIQQYKG

-608 PEQLWETTMDP
+608 PDQLWETTMDP
-619 DRRTVRKVLL
+619 DRRTVRRVLL
-629 DDAVAADEMFTILMG
+629 DDSVAADEMFTILMG

>member
-1 LTPKNGKN
+1 MSQP
-9 SGGKQAKSAAPP
+9 AKDV
-21 ASKPPKPPTRNGDAT
+21 KAT
-36 PGSGDYDA
+36 S
-44 SRIRVLK
+44 SRKSTDGYGAEQIKVLK

-61 MYVGDTSVRGLHQIA
+61 MYVGDTSTRGLHQIA

-88 AGYCKNI
+88 AGYCNNI
-95 DVIIHGDGSLSVED
+95 DVIIHKDGSLSVED

-121 EGKPALEV
+121 EGKPAIEV

-166 ITRVKRDSKLYE
+166 VTRVKRDGKLYE
-178 QKFSRGIASSP
+178 QKFSRGIP
-189 LKVVGAAEG
+189 TTKLKVVGMAEG
-198 TGTLQR
+198 TGTLQQ

-209 NIFSALDFSF
+209 QIFSALDFSF

-228 LAFLNRGLRINLVD
+228 LAFLNRGLRINLSD
-242 ERNDKRQSFA
+242 ERNDKKQSFE

-270 LHDVRYVVGERGQI
+270 LHDVRYVVGKRGNI
-284 QVEVALQYNEGYIEN
+284 EVEVAFQYNEGYIEN

-322 ITRVLN
+322 LTRVLN
-328 NYAKKNGI
+328 NYAKKTGI
-336 LKESEANLSGED
+336 LKEAEANLSGED

-368 QTKAKLGSAEARSA
+368 QTKAKLGSTEARGA

-400 PARRIVEKCAN
+400 PARKLVEKCAN

-421 ARDLARRKNALDG
+421 ARDLARRKSALDS

-447 DPARSEVFLVEG
+447 DPARSEIFLVEG

-467 LGRDRHFQ
+467 AGRDRHFQ

-509 AGFQADF
+509 AGFQSDF
-516 DLSKLRYHRIYI
+516 DISKLRYHRIYI

-548 RYMPKLIEEGHLFIA
+548 RYMAKLIELGHLFIA

-570 RKGKRAWYCY
+570 RKGKKIVYCY
-580 SEPERDAAL
+580 TEEERDKAL
-589 AQAGDS
+589 AEYGEGS
-595 ATIQQYKG
+595 TIQQYKG

-619 DRRTVRKVLL
+619 DRRMVRKVLL

-644 EKVEPRKQFIAE
+644 EKVEPRKQFITD
-656 NARDVQNLDV
+656 NALDVVNLDV

>member
-1 LTPKNGKN
+1 MTAKTT
-9 SGGKQAKSAAPP
+9 QAVTGAGRKSSDGYGAENI
-21 ASKPPKPPTRNGDAT
+21 K
-36 PGSGDYDA
+36 
-44 SRIRVLK
+44 VLK

-61 MYVGDTSVRGLHQIA
+61 MYVGDTSTRGLHQIA

-88 AGYCKNI
+88 AGFCRNV
-95 DVIIHGDGSLSVED
+95 DVTIHKDGSLSVED

-115 VDVIPS
+115 VEVIAS
-121 EGKPALEV
+121 EGKPAVEV
-129 VMTVLHAGGKF
+129 VMTTLHAGGKF
-140 DQLGYKVSGG
+140 DTLGYKVSGG

-159 NALSEWM
+159 NALSEW
-166 ITRVKRDSKLYE
+166 TVTKVKRDGKLYE
-178 QKFSRGIASSP
+178 QRFARGLAASK
-189 LKVVGAAEG
+189 LKATGEAEG
-198 TGTLQR
+198 TGTLQH

-209 NIFSALDFSF
+209 EIFSTLEFSS

-228 LAFLNRGLRINLVD
+228 LAFLNRGLRITLAD
-242 ERNDKRQSFA
+242 ERTDKKQTFA

-270 LHDVRYVVGERGQI
+270 LHDVRYVVGTRGKI
-284 QVEVALQYNEGYIEN
+284 EVEVAFQYNEGYIEN

-322 ITRVLN
+322 LTRVLN

-336 LKESEANLSGED
+336 LKDTEANLSGED

-368 QTKAKLGSAEARSA
+368 QTKAKLGSAEARGA

-390 LTYYLEENPG
+390 LTFYLEENPG
-400 PARRIVEKCAN
+400 PARKLVEKCAN

-421 ARDLARRKNALDG
+421 ARDLARRKSALDG

-447 DPARSEVFLVEG
+447 DPERSEVFLVEG

-509 AGFQADF
+509 AGFQSDF
-516 DLSKLRYHRIYI
+516 DLTKLRYHRIYI

-548 RYMPKLIEEGHLFIA
+548 RYMPKLIEGGHLFIA

-570 RKGKRAWYCY
+570 RKGKKMIYCY
-580 SEPERDAAL
+580 KEEDRDRAL
-589 AQAGDS
+589 AEVGDG

-619 DRRTVRKVLL
+619 QRRIVRKVLL

-644 EKVEPRKQFIAE
+644 EKVEPRKQFIAD
-656 NARDVQNLDV
+656 NARDVVNLDV

>member
-1 LTPKNGKN
+1 LAIKDGK
-9 SGGKQAKSAAPP
+9 APP
-21 ASKPPKPPTRNGDAT
+21 TDGGYGAENIK
-36 PGSGDYDA
+36 
-44 SRIRVLK
+44 VLK

-61 MYVGDTSVRGLHQIA
+61 MYIGDTSTRGLHQIV

-88 AGYCKNI
+88 AGYCHNI
-95 DVIIHGDGSLSVED
+95 DVVIHADGSISVVD

-115 VDVIPS
+115 VDVIPT
-121 EGKPALEV
+121 EGKPAVEV

-166 ITRVKRDSKLYE
+166 ITRVKRDDRFYE
-178 QKFSRGIASSP
+178 MTFARGIATSK

-198 TGTLQR
+198 TGTDQH

-209 NIFSALDFSF
+209 QVFSVLDFSL

-242 ERNDKRQSFA
+242 ERVDKKQSFC

-264 NKNKGP
+264 NKNKEP
-270 LHDVRYVVGERGQI
+270 LHEVRYITGERSQI
-284 QVEVALQYNEGYIEN
+284 QVEAAFQYNDGYIEN
-299 VLAYANNIHTVD
+299 VFAYANNIHTVD
-311 GGTHLAGFRSA
+311 GGTHLEGFRRA
-322 ITRVLN
+322 LTRVIN
-328 NYAKKNGI
+328 GYAKKSGM
-336 LKESEANLSGED
+336 LKDADGDLTGED

-355 VISVKIPNPEFEG
+355 VISVKLPNPEFEG
-368 QTKAKLGSAEARSA
+368 QTKAKLGSAEARA
-382 VDDVVAEA
+382 VVSEIIGEA
-390 LTYYLEENPG
+390 IGYYLEENPG
-400 PARRIVEKCAN
+400 PARRIIDKCVT

-416 EAARK
+416 DAARK
-421 ARDLARRKNALDG
+421 ARDLTRRKNALDG

-447 DPARSEVFLVEG
+447 DPAKSELFLVEG

-475 AILPLR
+475 AILPLK
-481 GKILNVEKARLDKIV
+481 GKILNVEKARLDRIV
-496 GHEEIRTLITALG
+496 SHEEIRTLITALG
-509 AGFQADF
+509 TGFDADF
-516 DLSKLRYHRIYI
+516 DISKLRYHRVYI
-528 MTDADVDGAHIRT
+528 MTDADVDGSHIRT

-548 RYMPKLIEEGHLFIA
+548 RYMAKLIEGGHLFIA

-570 RKGKRAWYCY
+570 KKGKKLIYCY
-580 SEPERDAAL
+580 REEERDAAI
-589 AQAGDS
+589 AQVGEGYS
-595 ATIQQYKG
+595 IQQYKG

-619 DRRTVRKVLL
+619 DRRIVRKVLL
-629 DDAVAADEMFTILMG
+629 DDTVLADETFTILMG
-644 EKVEPRKQFIAE
+644 EKVEPRKLFIAE
-656 NARDVQNLDV
+656 NARDVQHLDV

>member
-1 LTPKNGKN
+1 L
-9 SGGKQAKSAAPP
+9 AKRPGDGEYSAAQI
-21 ASKPPKPPTRNGDAT
+21 K
-36 PGSGDYDA
+36 
-44 SRIRVLK
+44 VLK

-61 MYVGDTSVRGLHQIA
+61 MYVGDTSTRGLHQIA

-88 AGYCKNI
+88 AGYCRNI
-95 DVIIHGDGSLSVED
+95 TVTIHKDGSLSVAD

-115 VDVIPS
+115 VDVIES
-121 EGKPALEV
+121 EKKPAVEV

-166 ITRVKRDSKLYE
+166 TTRVMRDGKLYE
-178 QKFSRGIASSP
+178 QKFARGVAVSK
-189 LKVVGAAEG
+189 LKVLGPAEG
-198 TGTLQR
+198 TGTIQH

-209 NIFSALDFSF
+209 QIFAALDFSL

-228 LAFLNRGLRINLVD
+228 LAFLNRGLRIELND
-242 ERNDKRQSFA
+242 ERVDKKQTFM

-264 NKNKGP
+264 NKNKEP
-270 LHDVRYVVGERGQI
+270 LHDVRYIQGERGKVA
-284 QVEVALQYNEGYIEN
+284 VEVAFQYNDGYLEN
-299 VLAYANNIHTVD
+299 VFPYANNIHTVD
-311 GGTHLAGFRSA
+311 GGTHLVGFRTA
-322 ITRVLN
+322 LTRVLN
-328 NYAKKNGI
+328 SYAKKHSM
-336 LKESEANLSGED
+336 LKESEGNLSGED

-355 VISVKIPNPEFEG
+355 VVSVKLPNPEFEG
-368 QTKAKLGSAEARSA
+368 QTKAKLGSTEARSA
-382 VDDVVAEA
+382 VDEIVAEA
-390 LTYYLEENPG
+390 LSYYLEENPG
-400 PARRIVEKCAN
+400 PARRIIEKTIN

-416 EAARK
+416 DAARK
-421 ARDLARRKNALDG
+421 ARDLIRRKNALDG

-447 DPARSEVFLVEG
+447 DPAKSEIFLVEG

-467 LGRDRHFQ
+467 QGRDRHFQ
-475 AILPLR
+475 AILPLK

-496 GHEEIRTLITALG
+496 GHEEIRALITALG

-516 DLSKLRYHRIYI
+516 DASKLRYHRIYI
-528 MTDADVDGAHIRT
+528 MTDADVDGSHIRT

-548 RYMPKLIEEGHLFIA
+548 RYMRKLIEDGNLFIA

-570 RKGKRAWYCY
+570 KKGKKVWYCY
-580 SEPERDAAL
+580 RDEERDAVI
-589 AQAGDS
+589 AQAGDGYS
-595 ATIQQYKG
+595 IQQYKG

-619 DRRTVRKVLL
+619 ERRIVRKVLL
-629 DDAVAADEMFTILMG
+629 EDEVAADEMFSILMG
-644 EKVEPRKQFIAE
+644 EKVDPRKQFIAD
-656 NARDVQNLDV
+656 NARDVKNLDI

>member
-1 LTPKNGKN
+1 LAIKDGTPPGD
-9 SGGKQAKSAAPP
+9 GGYSAENI
-21 ASKPPKPPTRNGDAT
+21 K
-36 PGSGDYDA
+36 
-44 SRIRVLK
+44 VLK

-61 MYVGDTSVRGLHQIA
+61 MYVGDTSTRGLHQIV

-88 AGYCKNI
+88 AGYCNNI
-95 DVIIHGDGSLSVED
+95 DVTIHADGSVSVLD

-115 VDVIPS
+115 VEVIPS
-121 EGKPALEV
+121 EGKPAIEV

-166 ITRVKRDSKLYE
+166 VTRVKRDGKIYE
-178 QKFSRGIASSP
+178 MRFERGIATSK

-198 TGTLQR
+198 TGTSQH

-209 NIFSALDFSF
+209 QVFSVLDFSL

-242 ERNDKRQSFA
+242 ERLDKKQSFC

-264 NKNKGP
+264 NKNKEP
-270 LHDVRYVVGERGQI
+270 LHEVRYITGERANI
-284 QVEVALQYNEGYIEN
+284 QVEVAFQYNEGYIEN
-299 VLAYANNIHTVD
+299 VYAYANNIHTVD
-311 GGTHLAGFRSA
+311 GGTHLAGFRRA
-322 ITRVLN
+322 LTRVIN
-328 NYAKKNGI
+328 NYAKKSGM
-336 LKESEANLSGED
+336 LKDSDGGLSGED

-355 VISVKIPNPEFEG
+355 VISVKLPNPEFEG
-368 QTKAKLGSAEARSA
+368 QTKAKLGSTDAER
-382 VDDVVAEA
+382 VVSEIVGESIG
-390 LTYYLEENPG
+390 YYLEENPG
-400 PARRIVEKCAN
+400 PARRIVDKCVT

-416 EAARK
+416 DAARK
-421 ARDLARRKNALDG
+421 ARDLTRRKNALDG
-434 GSLPGKLADCSER
+434 GALPGKLADCSER
-447 DPARSEVFLVEG
+447 DPAKSELFLVEG

-475 AILPLR
+475 AILPLK
-481 GKILNVEKARLDKIV
+481 GKILNVEKARLDRIV

-509 AGFQADF
+509 TGFDADF
-516 DLSKLRYHRIYI
+516 DISKLRYHRVYI
-528 MTDADVDGAHIRT
+528 MTDADVDGSHIRT

-548 RYMPKLIEEGHLFIA
+548 RYMSKLIEEGHLFIA

-570 RKGKRAWYCY
+570 KKGKKLIYCY
-580 SEPERDAAL
+580 KEEDRDAAI
-589 AQAGDS
+589 AQVGDGYS
-595 ATIQQYKG
+595 IQQYKG

-619 DRRTVRKVLL
+619 DRRIVRKILL
-629 DDAVAADEMFTILMG
+629 DDAVAADETFTILMG
-644 EKVEPRKQFIAE
+644 EKVEPRKLFIAE
-656 NARDVQNLDV
+656 NAREVQNLDV

>member
-1 LTPKNGKN
+1 LNGQN
-9 SGGKQAKSAAPP
+9 QGEYL
-21 ASKPPKPPTRNGDAT
+21 AT
-36 PGSGDYDA
+36 KDGNGSGDEYGA
-44 SRIRVLK
+44 EQIKVLK
-51 GLEGVRKRPG
+51 GLEGVRKRPA
-61 MYVGDTSVRGLHQIA
+61 MYIGDTGVRGLHQLA

-88 AGYCKNI
+88 AGYCRQI
-95 DVIIHGDGSLSVED
+95 DVVIHKDGSVSVED

-115 VDVIPS
+115 VDVIAS

-140 DQLGYKVSGG
+140 EGLGYKVSGG

-166 ITRVKRDSKLYE
+166 VTRVKRDGKLYE
-178 QKFSRGIASSP
+178 QKFARGIAVD
-189 LKVVGAAEG
+189 KMKTVGDAEG
-198 TGTLQR
+198 TGTLQL

-209 NIFSALDFSF
+209 DIFSTLDFSV

-228 LAFLNRGLRINLVD
+228 LAFLNRGLRINLTD
-242 ERNDKRQSFA
+242 ERTDKKQNFC

-258 SFVEHL
+258 SFVEQL
-264 NKNKGP
+264 NKNKEP
-270 LHDVRYVVGERGQI
+270 LHDVRYMTGERQQI
-284 QVEVALQYNEGYIEN
+284 QVEVAFQYNDGYIEN

-322 ITRVLN
+322 LTRVLN
-328 NYAKKNGI
+328 NYAKKSGL
-336 LKESEANLSGED
+336 LKEAEGNLSGED
-348 VREGLTA
+348 LREGLTA

-368 QTKAKLGSAEARSA
+368 QTKAKLGSAEAQGA
-382 VDDVVAEA
+382 VNEIVGES
-390 LTYYLEENPG
+390 LGYYLEENPA
-400 PARRIVEKCAN
+400 PARRIVEKCVN

-434 GSLPGKLADCSER
+434 GSLPGKLADCTER
-447 DPARSEVFLVEG
+447 DPAKSEIFLVEG

-475 AILPLR
+475 AILPLK

-496 GHEEIRTLITALG
+496 SHEEIRTLITALG
-509 AGFQADF
+509 TGFHEDF
-516 DLSKLRYHRIYI
+516 DASKLRYHRIYI

-548 RYMPKLIEEGHLFIA
+548 RYMPKLIELGHLFIA

-570 RKGKRAWYCY
+570 RKGKKFWYCY
-580 SEPERDAAL
+580 RDEERDAVI
-589 AQAGDS
+589 AQAGDGCS
-595 ATIQQYKG
+595 IQQYKG

-619 DRRTVRKVLL
+619 EQRMVRKVLL

-644 EKVEPRKQFIAE
+644 EKVEPRKQFIAD
-656 NARDVQNLDV
+656 NAKDAVNLDI

>member
-1 LTPKNGKN
+1 MSQP
-9 SGGKQAKSAAPP
+9 AKDV
-21 ASKPPKPPTRNGDAT
+21 KAT
-36 PGSGDYDA
+36 T
-44 SRIRVLK
+44 SRKSSDGYGAEQIKVLK
-51 GLEGVRKRPG
+51 GLEGVRKRPS
-61 MYVGDTSVRGLHQIA
+61 MYVGDTSTRGLHQIA

-95 DVIIHGDGSLSVED
+95 EVIIHNDGSLSVED

-166 ITRVKRDSKLYE
+166 VTRVKRDGKQYE
-178 QKFSRGIASSP
+178 QRFSRGIP
-189 LKVVGAAEG
+189 TTKLKVIGMAEG
-198 TGTLQR
+198 SGTLQQ

-209 NIFSALDFSF
+209 QIFSTLDFSF

-228 LAFLNRGLRINLVD
+228 LAFLNRGLRINLSD
-242 ERNDKRQSFA
+242 ERSDKKQTFE

-270 LHDVRYVVGERGQI
+270 LHDVRYVVGKRGNI
-284 QVEVALQYNEGYIEN
+284 EVEVAFQYNEGYIEN

-322 ITRVLN
+322 LTRVLN
-328 NYAKKNGI
+328 NYAKKTGI
-336 LKESEANLSGED
+336 LKDTEANLSGED

-368 QTKAKLGSAEARSA
+368 QTKAKLGSTEARGA

-400 PARRIVEKCAN
+400 PARKLVEKCAN

-421 ARDLARRKNALDG
+421 ARDLARRKNALDS

-447 DPARSEVFLVEG
+447 DPARSEIFLVEG

-467 LGRDRHFQ
+467 AGRDRHFQ

-509 AGFQADF
+509 AGFQSDF
-516 DLSKLRYHRIYI
+516 DISKLRYHRIYI

-570 RKGKRAWYCY
+570 RKGKKIIYCY
-580 SEPERDAAL
+580 KEEERDKVL
-589 AQAGDS
+589 AEFGEGF
-595 ATIQQYKG
+595 TIQQYKG

-619 DRRTVRKVLL
+619 DRRIVRKVLL

-644 EKVEPRKQFIAE
+644 EKVEPRKQFITD
-656 NARDVQNLDV
+656 NALDVVNLDI

>member
-1 LTPKNGKN
+1 MPKK
-9 SGGKQAKSAAPP
+9 P
-21 ASKPPKPPTRNGDAT
+21 ASDAAETRPAHPDGKPARSD
-36 PGSGDYDA
+36 DYGA
-44 SRIRVLK
+44 SQIRVLK

-61 MYVGDTSVRGLHQIA
+61 MYVGDTSTRGLHQIA

-88 AGYCKNI
+88 AGYCRNV
-95 DVIIHGDGSLSVED
+95 DVIIRADGSLSVED

-115 VDVIPS
+115 VDIIES
-121 EGKPALEV
+121 EGKPAIEV

-166 ITRVKRDSKLYE
+166 ITRVKRDGKLYE
-178 QKFSRGIASSP
+178 QRFSRGIATSK
-189 LKVVGAAEG
+189 LKTIGAGEG
-198 TGTLQR
+198 TGTLQH
-204 FKPDP
+204 FKADP
-209 NIFSALDFSF
+209 TVFSTLEFSF

-228 LAFLNRGLRINLVD
+228 LAFLNRGLRINLSD
-242 ERNDKRQSFA
+242 ERTEKKQSFA

-258 SFVEHL
+258 SFVEEL

-270 LHDVRYVVGERGQI
+270 LHDVRYVVGDRTNI
-284 QVEVALQYNEGYIEN
+284 QVEVAFQYNEGYIEN

-328 NYAKKNGI
+328 SYAKKNGM
-336 LKESEANLSGED
+336 LKESEANLSGDD

-368 QTKAKLGSAEARSA
+368 QTKAKLGSAEARGA

-421 ARDLARRKNALDG
+421 ARDLARRKNALDS

-496 GHEEIRTLITALG
+496 AHEEIRTLITALG

-516 DLSKLRYHRIYI
+516 DISKLRYHRIYI

-548 RYMPKLIEEGHLFIA
+548 RYMPKLIEAEHLFIA

-570 RKGKRAWYCY
+570 KKGKKQWYCY
-580 SEPERDAAL
+580 REEERDAVI
-589 AQAGDS
+589 AQAGDGC
-595 ATIQQYKG
+595 TIQQYKG

-619 DRRTVRKVLL
+619 ERRMVRRILL

-644 EKVEPRKQFIAE
+644 EKVEPRKQFIAD

>member
-1 LTPKNGKN
+1 MTPKTKDAKAATARTTNGYGAENIK
-9 SGGKQAKSAAPP
+9 
-21 ASKPPKPPTRNGDAT
+21 
-36 PGSGDYDA
+36 
-44 SRIRVLK
+44 VLK

-61 MYVGDTSVRGLHQIA
+61 MYVGDTSTRGLHQIA

-88 AGYCKNI
+88 AGYCRN
-95 DVIIHGDGSLSVED
+95 VEVSIHKDGSLSVED

-121 EGKPALEV
+121 EGKPAVEV
-129 VMTVLHAGGKF
+129 VMTTLHAGGKF
-140 DQLGYKVSGG
+140 DTLGYKVSGG

-159 NALSEWM
+159 NALSEWT
-166 ITRVKRDSKLYE
+166 ITRVKRDGKLYE
-178 QKFSRGIASSP
+178 QRFARGIASSK
-189 LKVVGAAEG
+189 LKTLGPADG
-198 TGTLQR
+198 SGTLQH

-209 NIFSALDFSF
+209 EIFSTLEFSA

-228 LAFLNRGLRINLVD
+228 LAFLNRGLHITLGD
-242 ERNDKRQSFA
+242 ERTDKKQVFA

-270 LHDVRYVVGERGQI
+270 LHDTRYVVGTRGKI
-284 QVEVALQYNEGYIEN
+284 EVEVAFQYNEGYIEN

-322 ITRVLN
+322 LTRVLN

-368 QTKAKLGSAEARSA
+368 QTKAKLGSAEARGA

-390 LTYYLEENPG
+390 MTYYLEENPG
-400 PARRIVEKCAN
+400 PARKLVEKCAN

-421 ARDLARRKNALDG
+421 ARDLARRKSALDG

-447 DPARSEVFLVEG
+447 DPERSEVFLVEG

-509 AGFQADF
+509 AGFQSDF
-516 DLSKLRYHRIYI
+516 DISKLRYHRIYI

-570 RKGKRAWYCY
+570 RKGKKTVYCY
-580 SEPERDAAL
+580 KEEDRDKAL
-589 AQAGDS
+589 GEMGDG

-619 DRRTVRKVLL
+619 ERRTVRKVLL

-656 NARDVQNLDV
+656 NARDVVNLDV

>member
-1 LTPKNGKN
+1 VT
-9 SGGKQAKSAAPP
+9 
-21 ASKPPKPPTRNGDAT
+21 PPK
-36 PGSGDYDA
+36 SDYGA
-44 SRIRVLK
+44 EQIKVLK

-61 MYVGDTSVRGLHQIA
+61 MYVGDTSTRGLHQIA

-88 AGYCKNI
+88 AGYCRNV
-95 DVIIHGDGSLSVED
+95 DVVIQKDGSLSVED

-115 VDVIPS
+115 VDVIAS

-166 ITRVKRDSKLYE
+166 VTRVKRDGNVYE
-178 QKFSRGIASSP
+178 QRFSRGIATS
-189 LKVVGAAEG
+189 KMKIVGKSDG
-198 TGTLQR
+198 TGTVQH

-209 NIFSALDFSF
+209 QVFSVLDFSA

-228 LAFLNRGLRINLVD
+228 LAFLNRGLRITLSD
-242 ERNDKRQSFA
+242 ERADKKQTFQ

-270 LHDVRYVVGERGQI
+270 LHDVRYVVGERGAI
-284 QVEVALQYNEGYIEN
+284 SVEVAFQYNEGYIEN

-322 ITRVLN
+322 LTRVLN

-368 QTKAKLGSAEARSA
+368 QTKAKLGSAEARGA
-382 VDDVVAEA
+382 VDEVVAEA

-400 PARRIVEKCAN
+400 PARKLVEKCAN

-434 GSLPGKLADCSER
+434 GSLPGKLADCSET

-467 LGRDRHFQ
+467 AGRDRHFQ

-509 AGFQADF
+509 AGFQSDF
-516 DLSKLRYHRIYI
+516 DIAKLRYHRIYI

-570 RKGKRAWYCY
+570 RKGKKTIYCY
-580 SEPERDAAL
+580 KEEDRDRAL
-589 AQAGDS
+589 AEVGDG

-619 DRRTVRKVLL
+619 ERRIVRKVLL

-656 NARDVQNLDV
+656 NARDVVNLDV

>member
-1 LTPKNGKN
+1 MT
-9 SGGKQAKSAAPP
+9 
-21 ASKPPKPPTRNGDAT
+21 PPK
-36 PGSGDYDA
+36 GDYSA
-44 SRIRVLK
+44 EQIKVLK

-61 MYVGDTSVRGLHQIA
+61 MYVGDTTTRGLHQIA

-88 AGYCKNI
+88 AGYCHEVEV
-95 DVIIHGDGSLSVED
+95 VIRKDGSLSVED

-115 VDVIPS
+115 VDVIAS

-159 NALSEWM
+159 NALSEWLVAK
-166 ITRVKRDSKLYE
+166 VKRDGNVYE
-178 QKFSRGIASSP
+178 QKFSRGVASS
-189 LKVVGAAEG
+189 KMKIVGKAEG
-198 TGTLQR
+198 TGTLVH

-209 NIFSALDFSF
+209 QIFSVLDFSVE
-219 DILQQRLRE
+219 ILQQRLRE
-228 LAFLNRGLRINLVD
+228 LAFLNRGLRITLTD
-242 ERNDKRQSFA
+242 ERSDKKQTFQ

-270 LHDVRYVVGERGQI
+270 LHDVRYVAGERGNVA
-284 QVEVALQYNEGYIEN
+284 VEVAFQYNEGYIEN

-322 ITRVLN
+322 LTRVLN
-328 NYAKKNGI
+328 NYAKRNGI

-355 VISVKIPNPEFEG
+355 VISVKLPNPEFEG
-368 QTKAKLGSAEARSA
+368 QTKAKLGSAEARGA
-382 VDDVVAEA
+382 VDEIVAEA

-400 PARRIVEKCAN
+400 PARKLVEKCAN

-434 GSLPGKLADCSER
+434 GSLPGKLADCSET
-447 DPARSEVFLVEG
+447 DPARSEIFLVEG

-467 LGRDRHFQ
+467 AGRDRHFQ

-509 AGFQADF
+509 AGFQSDF

-548 RYMPKLIEEGHLFIA
+548 RYMSKLIEEGHLFIA

-570 RKGKRAWYCY
+570 RKGKKMIYCY
-580 SEPERDAAL
+580 KEEDRDRAL
-589 AQAGDS
+589 AEVGDG

-619 DRRTVRKVLL
+619 QRRIVRKVLL

-656 NARDVQNLDV
+656 NARDVVNLDV

>member
-1 LTPKNGKN
+1 VTAP
-9 SGGKQAKSAAPP
+9 SG
-21 ASKPPKPPTRNGDAT
+21 D
-36 PGSGDYDA
+36 DYDA
-44 SRIRVLK
+44 RSIKVLK

-61 MYVGDTSVRGLHQIA
+61 MYVGDTSTRGLHQIA

-88 AGYCKNI
+88 AGYCNNI
-95 DVIIHGDGSLSVED
+95 DVTIHADGSLSVVD

-115 VDVIPS
+115 VDDLPS
-121 EGKPALEV
+121 EGKPAVEV

-166 ITRVKRDSKLYE
+166 VTRVKRDEKLYE
-178 QKFSRGIASSP
+178 MKFARGVATTK
-189 LKVVGAAEG
+189 LKVIGAAEG
-198 TGTLQR
+198 SGTSQL

-209 NIFSALDFSF
+209 QVFSTLDWSL

-228 LAFLNRGLRINLVD
+228 LAFLNRGLRINLID
-242 ERNDKRQSFA
+242 ERVDKKQSFC

-264 NKNKGP
+264 NKNKEP
-270 LHDVRYVVGERGQI
+270 LHEVRYVTGERSNI
-284 QVEVALQYNEGYIEN
+284 QVEVAFQYNDGYIEN
-299 VLAYANNIHTVD
+299 VFAYANNIHTVD
-311 GGTHLAGFRSA
+311 GGTHLSGFRRA
-322 ITRVLN
+322 LTRVIN
-328 NYAKKNGI
+328 NYAKKSGM
-336 LKESEANLSGED
+336 LKDSDGTLSGDD

-368 QTKAKLGSAEARSA
+368 QTKAKLGSTEAER
-382 VDDVVAEA
+382 VVSEIVGESIG
-390 LTYYLEENPG
+390 YYLEENPG
-400 PARRIVEKCAN
+400 PARRIVDKCVN

-421 ARDLARRKNALDG
+421 ARDLTRRKNALDG

-447 DPARSEVFLVEG
+447 DPSKSELFLVEG

-475 AILPLR
+475 AILPLK

-496 GHEEIRTLITALG
+496 GHEEIRALITALG
-509 AGFQADF
+509 TGFEADF
-516 DLSKLRYHRIYI
+516 DASKLRYHRIYI
-528 MTDADVDGAHIRT
+528 MTDADVDGSHIRT

-548 RYMPKLIEEGHLFIA
+548 RYMRKLIEDGNLFIA

-570 RKGKRAWYCY
+570 KKGKKVWYAY
-580 SEPERDAAL
+580 RDEERDAYV
-589 AQAGDS
+589 AQAGDGYS
-595 ATIQQYKG
+595 IQQYKG

-619 DRRTVRKVLL
+619 ERRTVRKVLL
-629 DDAVAADEMFTILMG
+629 EDEVAADEMFSILMG
-644 EKVEPRKQFIAE
+644 EKVDPRKQFIAE
-656 NARDVQNLDV
+656 NARDVKNLDI

>member
-1 LTPKNGKN
+1 VT
-9 SGGKQAKSAAPP
+9 
-21 ASKPPKPPTRNGDAT
+21 PPK
-36 PGSGDYDA
+36 GDYSA
-44 SRIRVLK
+44 EQIKVLK

-61 MYVGDTSVRGLHQIA
+61 MYVGDTTTRGLHQIA

-88 AGYCKNI
+88 AGYCHEVEV
-95 DVIIHGDGSLSVED
+95 VIRKDGSLSVED

-115 VDVIPS
+115 VDVIAS

-159 NALSEWM
+159 NALSEWLVAK
-166 ITRVKRDSKLYE
+166 VKRDGNVYE
-178 QKFSRGIASSP
+178 QKFSRGVASS
-189 LKVVGAAEG
+189 KMKIVGKAEG
-198 TGTLQR
+198 TGTLVH

-209 NIFSALDFSF
+209 QIFSVLDFSVE
-219 DILQQRLRE
+219 ILQQRLRE
-228 LAFLNRGLRINLVD
+228 LAFLNRGLRITLTD
-242 ERNDKRQSFA
+242 ERSDKKQTFQ

-270 LHDVRYVVGERGQI
+270 LHDVRYVAGERGNVA
-284 QVEVALQYNEGYIEN
+284 VEVAFQYNEGYIEN

-322 ITRVLN
+322 LTRVLN
-328 NYAKKNGI
+328 NYAKRNGI

-355 VISVKIPNPEFEG
+355 VISVKLPNPEFEG
-368 QTKAKLGSAEARSA
+368 QTKAKLGSAEARGA
-382 VDDVVAEA
+382 VDEIVAEA

-400 PARRIVEKCAN
+400 PARKLVEKCAN

-434 GSLPGKLADCSER
+434 GSLPGKLADCSET
-447 DPARSEVFLVEG
+447 DPARSEIFLVEG

-467 LGRDRHFQ
+467 AGRDRHFQ

-509 AGFQADF
+509 AGFQSDF

-548 RYMPKLIEEGHLFIA
+548 RYMSKLIEEGHLFIA

-570 RKGKRAWYCY
+570 RKGKKMIYCY
-580 SEPERDAAL
+580 KEEDRDRAL
-589 AQAGDS
+589 AEVGDG

-619 DRRTVRKVLL
+619 QRRIVRKVLL

-656 NARDVQNLDV
+656 NARDVVNLDV

>member
-1 LTPKNGKN
+1 MATK
-9 SGGKQAKSAAPP
+9 
-21 ASKPPKPPTRNGDAT
+21 DAT
-36 PGSGDYDA
+36 TPPVDGGYGA
-44 SRIRVLK
+44 QHIKVLK

-61 MYVGDTSVRGLHQIA
+61 MYIGDTSTRGLHQIV
-76 FEAVDNAVDEAL
+76 FEAIDNAVDEAL

-95 DVIIHGDGSLSVED
+95 DVTIHADGSVSVED

-115 VDVIPS
+115 VDILVS

-129 VMTVLHAGGKF
+129 VMTTLHAGGKF

-166 ITRVKRDSKLYE
+166 VVRVKRDDKVYE
-178 QKFSRGIASSP
+178 QRFSRGPATSK
-189 LKVVGAAEG
+189 LKVVGEAVG
-198 TGTLQR
+198 TGTLEH

-209 NIFSALDFSF
+209 QVFSVLDFSL

-242 ERNDKRQSFA
+242 ERVDKKQTFC

-264 NKNKGP
+264 NKNKEP
-270 LHDVRYVVGERGQI
+270 LHDVRYITGERSNI
-284 QVEVALQYNEGYIEN
+284 AVEVAFQYNDGYIDN
-299 VLAYANNIHTVD
+299 VYAYANNIHTVD
-311 GGTHLAGFRSA
+311 GGTHLTGFRNA
-322 ITRVLN
+322 LTRVIN
-328 NYAKKNGI
+328 TYAKKAGM
-336 LKESEANLSGED
+336 LKDADGGLSGED

-355 VISVKIPNPEFEG
+355 VISVKLPNPEFEG
-368 QTKAKLGSAEARSA
+368 QTKAKLGSAEAQK
-382 VDDVVAEA
+382 VVGEIVAESIG
-390 LTYYLEENPG
+390 YYLEENPS
-400 PARRIVEKCAN
+400 PARRIIDKCVN

-421 ARDLARRKNALDG
+421 ARDLTRRKNALDG

-447 DPARSEVFLVEG
+447 DPAKSELFLVEG

-475 AILPLR
+475 AILPLK

-496 GHEEIRTLITALG
+496 SHEEIRTLITALG
-509 AGFQADF
+509 TGFDADF
-516 DLSKLRYHRIYI
+516 DLSKLRYHRVYI
-528 MTDADVDGAHIRT
+528 MTDADVDGSHIRT

-548 RYMPKLIEEGHLFIA
+548 RYMPKLIEASHLFIA

-570 RKGKRAWYCY
+570 KKGKKVAYCY
-580 SEPERDAAL
+580 RDEERDAAI
-589 AQAGDS
+589 AQFGDGYS
-595 ATIQQYKG
+595 IQQYKG

-619 DRRTVRKVLL
+619 ERRLVRKVLL
-629 DDAVAADEMFTILMG
+629 DDAVAADETFTILMG
-644 EKVEPRKQFIAE
+644 EKVEPRKQFIAD
-656 NARDVQNLDV
+656 NAKEVQHLDV

>member
-1 LTPKNGKN
+1 MSQP
-9 SGGKQAKSAAPP
+9 AKDV
-21 ASKPPKPPTRNGDAT
+21 KAT
-36 PGSGDYDA
+36 S
-44 SRIRVLK
+44 SRKSTDGYGAEQIKVLK

-61 MYVGDTSVRGLHQIA
+61 MYVGDTSTRGLHQIA

-88 AGYCKNI
+88 AGYCNNI
-95 DVIIHGDGSLSVED
+95 DVIIHKDGSLSVED

-121 EGKPALEV
+121 EGKPAIEV

-166 ITRVKRDSKLYE
+166 VTRVKRDGKLYE
-178 QKFSRGIASSP
+178 QKFSRGIP
-189 LKVVGAAEG
+189 TTKLKVVGMAEG
-198 TGTLQR
+198 TGTLQQ

-209 NIFSALDFSF
+209 QIFSALDFSF

-228 LAFLNRGLRINLVD
+228 LAFLNRGLRINLSD
-242 ERNDKRQSFA
+242 ERNDKKQSFE

-270 LHDVRYVVGERGQI
+270 LHDVRYVVGKRGNI
-284 QVEVALQYNEGYIEN
+284 EVEVAFQYNEGYIEN

-322 ITRVLN
+322 LTRVLN
-328 NYAKKNGI
+328 NYAKKTGI
-336 LKESEANLSGED
+336 LKEAEANLSGED

-368 QTKAKLGSAEARSA
+368 QTKAKLGSTEARGA

-400 PARRIVEKCAN
+400 PARKLVEKCAN

-421 ARDLARRKNALDG
+421 ARDLARRKNALDS

-447 DPARSEVFLVEG
+447 DPARSEIFLVEG

-467 LGRDRHFQ
+467 AGRDRHFQ

-509 AGFQADF
+509 AGFQSDF
-516 DLSKLRYHRIYI
+516 DISKLRYHRIYI

-548 RYMPKLIEEGHLFIA
+548 RYMAKLIELGHLFIA

-570 RKGKRAWYCY
+570 RKGKKIVYCY
-580 SEPERDAAL
+580 TEEERDKAL
-589 AQAGDS
+589 AEYGEGS
-595 ATIQQYKG
+595 TIQQYKG

-619 DRRTVRKVLL
+619 ERRMVRKVLL

-644 EKVEPRKQFIAE
+644 EKVEPRKQFITD
-656 NARDVQNLDV
+656 NALDVVNLDV

>member
-1 LTPKNGKN
+1 LSQP
-9 SGGKQAKSAAPP
+9 AKDV
-21 ASKPPKPPTRNGDAT
+21 K
-36 PGSGDYDA
+36 A
-44 SRIRVLK
+44 SRKSTDGYGAEQIKVLK

-61 MYVGDTSVRGLHQIA
+61 MYVGDTSTRGLHQIA

-88 AGYCKNI
+88 AGYCNNI
-95 DVIIHGDGSLSVED
+95 DVIIHKDGSLSVED

-121 EGKPALEV
+121 EGKPAIEV

-166 ITRVKRDSKLYE
+166 VTRVKRDGKLYE
-178 QKFSRGIASSP
+178 QKFSRGIP
-189 LKVVGAAEG
+189 TTKLKVVGMAEG
-198 TGTLQR
+198 TGTLQQ

-209 NIFSALDFSF
+209 QIFSALDFSF

-228 LAFLNRGLRINLVD
+228 LAFLNRGLRINLSD
-242 ERNDKRQSFA
+242 ERNDKKQSFE

-270 LHDVRYVVGERGQI
+270 LHDVRYVVGKRGNI
-284 QVEVALQYNEGYIEN
+284 EVEVAFQYNEGYIEN

-322 ITRVLN
+322 LTRVLN
-328 NYAKKNGI
+328 NYAKKTGI
-336 LKESEANLSGED
+336 LKEAEANLSGED

-368 QTKAKLGSAEARSA
+368 QTKAKLGSTEARGA

-400 PARRIVEKCAN
+400 PARKLVEKCAN

-421 ARDLARRKNALDG
+421 ARDLARRKNALDS

-447 DPARSEVFLVEG
+447 DPARSEIFLVEG

-467 LGRDRHFQ
+467 AGRDRHFQ

-509 AGFQADF
+509 AGFQSDF
-516 DLSKLRYHRIYI
+516 DISKLRYHRIYI

-548 RYMPKLIEEGHLFIA
+548 RYMAKLIELGHLFIA

-570 RKGKRAWYCY
+570 RKGKKIVYCY
-580 SEPERDAAL
+580 TEEERDKAL
-589 AQAGDS
+589 AEYGEGS
-595 ATIQQYKG
+595 TIQQYKG

-619 DRRTVRKVLL
+619 ERRMVRKVLL

-644 EKVEPRKQFIAE
+644 EKVEPRKQFITD
-656 NARDVQNLDV
+656 NALDVVNLDV

>member
-1 LTPKNGKN
+1 
-9 SGGKQAKSAAPP
+9 
-21 ASKPPKPPTRNGDAT
+21 
-36 PGSGDYDA
+36 
-44 SRIRVLK
+44 
-51 GLEGVRKRPG
+51 
-61 MYVGDTSVRGLHQIA
+61 
-76 FEAVDNAVDEAL
+76 
-88 AGYCKNI
+88 
-95 DVIIHGDGSLSVED
+95 
-109 DGRGIP
+109 
-115 VDVIPS
+115 
-121 EGKPALEV
+121 
-129 VMTVLHAGGKF
+129 
-140 DQLGYKVSGG
+140 YKVSGG

-159 NALSEWM
+159 NALSEWT
-166 ITRVKRDSKLYE
+166 ITRVKRDGKLYE
-178 QKFSRGIASSP
+178 QRFARGIASSK
-189 LKVVGAAEG
+189 LKTLGPADG
-198 TGTLQR
+198 SGTLQH

-209 NIFSALDFSF
+209 EIFSTLEFSA

-228 LAFLNRGLRINLVD
+228 LAFLNRGLHITLGD
-242 ERNDKRQSFA
+242 ERTDKKQVFA

-270 LHDVRYVVGERGQI
+270 LHDTRYVVGTRGKI
-284 QVEVALQYNEGYIEN
+284 EVEVAFQYNEGYIEN

-322 ITRVLN
+322 LTRVLN

-368 QTKAKLGSAEARSA
+368 QTKAKLGSAEARGA

-390 LTYYLEENPG
+390 MTYYLEENPG
-400 PARRIVEKCAN
+400 PARKLVEKCAN

-421 ARDLARRKNALDG
+421 ARDLARRKSALDG

-447 DPARSEVFLVEG
+447 DPERSEVFLVEG

-509 AGFQADF
+509 AGFQSDF
-516 DLSKLRYHRIYI
+516 DISKLRYHRIYI

-570 RKGKRAWYCY
+570 RKGKKTVYCY
-580 SEPERDAAL
+580 KEEDRDKAL
-589 AQAGDS
+589 AEMGDG

-619 DRRTVRKVLL
+619 ERRTVRKVLL

-656 NARDVQNLDV
+656 NARDVVNLDV

>member
-1 LTPKNGKN
+1 VTPKTKDAKTSMARDNNGYGAENIK
-9 SGGKQAKSAAPP
+9 
-21 ASKPPKPPTRNGDAT
+21 
-36 PGSGDYDA
+36 
-44 SRIRVLK
+44 VLK

-61 MYVGDTSVRGLHQIA
+61 MYVGDTSTRGLHQIA

-88 AGYCKNI
+88 AGYCRNV
-95 DVIIHGDGSLSVED
+95 DVIIHKDGSLSVED

-121 EGKPALEV
+121 EGKPAVEV
-129 VMTVLHAGGKF
+129 VMTTLHAGGKF
-140 DQLGYKVSGG
+140 DTLGYKVSGG

-159 NALSEWM
+159 NALSEWT
-166 ITRVKRDSKLYE
+166 ITRVKRDGKLYE
-178 QKFSRGIASSP
+178 QRFARGLATTK
-189 LKVVGAAEG
+189 LKTLGPAQG
-198 TGTLQR
+198 SGTLQH

-209 NIFSALDFSF
+209 EVFSTLEFSA

-228 LAFLNRGLRINLVD
+228 LAFLNRGLRITLLD
-242 ERNDKRQSFA
+242 ERTDKKQVFD

-264 NKNKGP
+264 NKNKGA
-270 LHDVRYVVGERGQI
+270 LHDARYVVGTRGKI
-284 QVEVALQYNEGYIEN
+284 EVEVAFQYNEGYIEN

-322 ITRVLN
+322 LTRVLN

-368 QTKAKLGSAEARSA
+368 QTKAKLGSAEARGA

-390 LTYYLEENPG
+390 LTYYFEENPG
-400 PARRIVEKCAN
+400 PARKLVEKCAN

-421 ARDLARRKNALDG
+421 ARDLARRKSALDG

-447 DPARSEVFLVEG
+447 DPQRSEVFLVEG

-509 AGFQADF
+509 AGFQSDF
-516 DLSKLRYHRIYI
+516 DISKLRYHRIYI

-570 RKGKRAWYCY
+570 RKGKKTVYCY
-580 SEPERDAAL
+580 KEEDRDKAMAEL
-589 AQAGDS
+589 GDG

-619 DRRTVRKVLL
+619 ERRIVRKVLL

-656 NARDVQNLDV
+656 NARDVVNLDV